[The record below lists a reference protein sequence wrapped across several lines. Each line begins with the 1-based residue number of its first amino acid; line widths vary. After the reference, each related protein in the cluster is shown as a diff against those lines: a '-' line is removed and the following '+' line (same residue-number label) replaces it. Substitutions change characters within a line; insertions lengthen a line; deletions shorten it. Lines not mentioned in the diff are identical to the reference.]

1 MFYFVLIYLILL
13 SFSLLC
19 FSFLFIAV
27 DAHVG
32 QHLFEQCIMNLK
44 KRNKCII
51 LVTNALQFL
60 KNCSQIIVLRDG
72 LIVESGKYDYLLLT
86 GHWLNEMIR
95 THLDSSNSS
104 TLSKSNSEI
113 VDVAVDHIPDK
124 ANHTNKKIENRNDTK
139 SVDIDVKLNLKLR
152 NDDIKDNKI
161 GIVIEPVKQVSL
173 NVLVNSGRLLSVE
186 EKEVGDVS
194 IKVF

>member
-1 MFYFVLIYLILL
+1 MILFHFAVHLPLLFFTLFV
-13 SFSLLC
+13 
-19 FSFLFIAV
+19 AV

-86 GHWLNEMIR
+86 GFWLNEMIR

-104 TLSKSNSEI
+104 TLSKNTSQIEETTD
-113 VDVAVDHIPDK
+113 VDIIPDK
-124 ANHTNKKIENRNDTK
+124 ITNSLKNTENQNNLNP
-139 SVDIDVKLNLKLR
+139 VDIDEKLKIKLK
-152 NDDIKDNKI
+152 NGDTKDSKV
-161 GIVIEPVKQVSL
+161 GLVTEPVKQVSL
-173 NVLVNSGRLLSVE
+173 NVLVTSGRLLSVE

-194 IKVF
+194 IKV

>member
-1 MFYFVLIYLILL
+1 
-13 SFSLLC
+13 
-19 FSFLFIAV
+19 
-27 DAHVG
+27 
-32 QHLFEQCIMNLK
+32 MNLK

-86 GHWLNEMIR
+86 GYWLNEMIR

-104 TLSKSNSEI
+104 TLSKNTSQIVETTD
-113 VDVAVDHIPDK
+113 VDVIPDK
-124 ANHTNKKIENRNDTK
+124 ITNSLKNTGNQNNLNP
-139 SVDIDVKLNLKLR
+139 VDIDEKLKIKLK
-152 NDDIKDNKI
+152 NGDTKDSKV
-161 GIVIEPVKQVSL
+161 GLVTEPVKQVSL
-173 NVLVNSGRLLSVE
+173 NVLVTSGRLLSVE

-194 IKVF
+194 IKVLQELKIFLLYLCIYYICVCEYFVCVHI